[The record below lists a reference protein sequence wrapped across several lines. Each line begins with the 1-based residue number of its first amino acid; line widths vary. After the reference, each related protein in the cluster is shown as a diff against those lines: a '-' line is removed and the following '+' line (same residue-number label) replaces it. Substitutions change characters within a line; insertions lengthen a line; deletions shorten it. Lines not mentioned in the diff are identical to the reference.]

1 MLGLLPL
8 LACGC
13 ALLVLVAVA
22 GDARTLGSALGAALA
37 GVPLATVAGMAAFA
51 LVTLVCVRLLSLGLR
66 PGHHPVHS
74 RQAWQA
80 WATGRLMASARV
92 WLFPLYASV
101 LTPAWLRALGMK
113 VGRGAELSTV
123 LALPSLTSVG
133 DDAFLADD
141 TMLAPYELDGGW
153 MRIAEA
159 RVGKRAFLGNSG
171 MTAPGR
177 KLPKDGL
184 VGVLSATPKKARRG
198 SSYVGMPPME
208 LHRTAEQ
215 SNRDRTYDPP
225 ARLRAARALVELCRV
240 LPAMCAVALAVLVAA
255 AFEWLAAR
263 YGFGVAGLLGGVV
276 VAVAGV
282 LAAAVACVA
291 KWTLVGRIRAGDR
304 PLWSSFVWR
313 NELADNFVEV
323 LAAPWFAQPWLGTA
337 PLNVWLR
344 SLGAGIGRGVWC
356 ETYWLPEA
364 DLVSLGDGACVNRG
378 CVLQTHLFHDRI
390 MSMDEVALRAGATLG
405 PHGVILPAAQVG
417 TDTTIGP
424 ASLVMRGEAVPGR
437 TRWFG
442 NPISAWR

>member
-1 MLGLLPL
+1 
-8 LACGC
+8 
-13 ALLVLVAVA
+13 
-22 GDARTLGSALGAALA
+22 
-37 GVPLATVAGMAAFA
+37 
-51 LVTLVCVRLLSLGLR
+51 
-66 PGHHPVHS
+66 
-74 RQAWQA
+74 
-80 WATGRLMASARV
+80 
-92 WLFPLYASV
+92 
-101 LTPAWLRALGMK
+101 
-113 VGRGAELSTV
+113 
-123 LALPSLTSVG
+123 
-133 DDAFLADD
+133 
-141 TMLAPYELDGGW
+141 
-153 MRIAEA
+153 
-159 RVGKRAFLGNSG
+159 
-171 MTAPGR
+171 
-177 KLPKDGL
+177 
-184 VGVLSATPKKARRG
+184 VLSATPKKARRG

-282 LAAAVACVA
+282 LAAAVAGVA

-344 SLGAGIGRGVWC
+344 SLGASIGRGVWC